1 MKYSWAVESHVGLVR
16 NGNEDSHAPSN
27 DDASRDPVVV
37 AVADGMGGHVAGEV
51 ASRLAIQAATDPKM
65 NGADAEDRVRTANDA
80 VVSAITDDPSLTG
93 MGTTLTLGIFGDD
106 GALSIG
112 HVGDSRAYHLRK
124 GELRRLTADHTLVAD
139 LVNGG
144 YITEAE
150 ARTHPRRHIVTQSI
164 GMPHIKIDRID
175 TVLEPGD
182 RVLLCTDGLTA
193 MIDDDDVRR
202 LLVKAVSPSEAAWA
216 LIDAA
221 NAAGGHDNTTVA
233 VVDVS
238 S

>member
-16 NGNEDSHAPSN
+16 KGNEDAHAPTS
-27 DDASRDPVVV
+27 DDAGPGPIVV

-51 ASRLAIQAATDPKM
+51 ASRIAIEAATGATEADPQERVRIANESVVTAISEDPKL
-65 NGADAEDRVRTANDA
+65 A
-80 VVSAITDDPSLTG
+80 G
-93 MGTTLTLGIFGDD
+93 MGTTLTLGIFGED
-106 GALSIG
+106 GALRIG
-112 HVGDSRAYHLRK
+112 HVGDSRAYLLRK
-124 GELRRLTADHTLVAD
+124 RELRGLTTDHTLVAE
-139 LVNGG
+139 LVDGG
-144 YITEAE
+144 FITEAE

-164 GMPHIKIDRID
+164 GMRDIRIDRVD
-175 TVLEPGD
+175 LELEPGD
-182 RVLLCTDGLTA
+182 RVLLCTDGLTS
-193 MIDDDDVRR
+193 MIDDSAICA
-202 LLVKAVSPSEAAWA
+202 LLVEAESPSEAVWA